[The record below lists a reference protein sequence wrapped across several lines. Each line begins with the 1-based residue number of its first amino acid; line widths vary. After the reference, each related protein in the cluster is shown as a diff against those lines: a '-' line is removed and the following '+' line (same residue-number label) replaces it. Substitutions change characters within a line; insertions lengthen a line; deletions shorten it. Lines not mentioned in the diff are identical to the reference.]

1 VASSVIHF
9 VVVTV
14 VAVGPDFG
22 STVWANATDD
32 ISDAVFESAPAHRR
46 GFYGSWIVAGSGLAL
61 LTGALI
67 SSLVTRSLASDA
79 LDSWGWRLPFL
90 FGLVIGPVG
99 LYIRRRLGDMPTFA
113 ITQLHLPLSEAF
125 AAQSIGL
132 ACFTLLVPLF
142 GALSDRIGRKPIF
155 IGSLVLYL
163 SVAYPVFFWVH
174 ASPSFGKLLIM
185 QIVLGS
191 LPGAFSGPFAT
202 ALADQFPTRMR
213 ASGLGIVSNVTT
225 MTFAGF
231 APFFVTWLIEATGSP
246 IAPVFYVIF
255 GAAISLVAAFF
266 LVDHAQEAR
275 LPIAEAVTVQVRTA

>member
-1 VASSVIHF
+1 VIIVLARLLQGF
-9 VVVTV
+9 AT
-14 VAVGPDFG
+14 GGEWG
-22 STVWANATDD
+22 SAAAFLV
-32 ISDAVFESAPAHRR
+32 ESAPAHRR

-99 LYIRRRLGDMPTFA
+99 LCIRRRLGDMPTFA

-163 SVAYPVFFWVH
+163 SVAYPY
-174 ASPSFGKLLIM
+174 SFGFLQAPL
-185 QIVLGS
+185 S
-191 LPGAFSGPFAT
+191 
-202 ALADQFPTRMR
+202 
-213 ASGLGIVSNVTT
+213 ASC
-225 MTFAGF
+225 
-231 APFFVTWLIEATGSP
+231 
-246 IAPVFYVIF
+246 
-255 GAAISLVAAFF
+255 
-266 LVDHAQEAR
+266 
-275 LPIAEAVTVQVRTA
+275 